1 VDPGGRLTVARHTI
15 EWDRAAHTSAQLP
28 HEPWPQVA
36 FAGRSNV
43 GKSSLLN
50 RVFGR
55 RLAQVSRTPGKT
67 RSLNFYRVD
76 DAFFLVDL
84 PGYGYAKRAQ
94 TERQK
99 FAALLGFFFEHN
111 PRLAGVVQLIDI
123 RHAPSAL
130 DLNVSRYLR
139 GLGIDVL
146 TVLTKSDKLS
156 RGAGARQRQA
166 IARDLG
172 LPVDAVVPTCA
183 VDGRG
188 TDEIWSWLSAAIRKA
203 RSHVE

>member
-1 VDPGGRLTVARHTI
+1 MARHDVA
-15 EWDRAAHTSAQLP
+15 WDRAAHIPSQLP
-28 HEPWPQVA
+28 GEPWPQVA

-76 DAFFLVDL
+76 ESFYLVDL
-84 PGYGYAKRAQ
+84 PGYGYAKRSQ
-94 TERQK
+94 EERRK
-99 FAALLGFFFEHN
+99 FSSLLGFFFEQN
-111 PRLAGVVQLIDI
+111 PKLAGVVQLIDI

-130 DLNVSRYLR
+130 DLSVSSYLR
-139 GLGIDVL
+139 ALGIEVL

-156 RGAGARQRQA
+156 RGAGARQRQT
-166 IARDLG
+166 IARELG
-172 LPVDAVVPTCA
+172 LVADALVPASA
-183 VDGRG
+183 VDGQG
-188 TDEIWSWLSAAIRKA
+188 TDRIWSWLLAQTKKA
-203 RSHVE
+203 GTHVG

>member
-1 VDPGGRLTVARHTI
+1 MARHTI
-15 EWDRAAHTSAQLP
+15 DWDRAAHTREQIP
-28 HEPWPQVA
+28 VEPRPQVA

-50 RVFGR
+50 KLFSRK
-55 RLAQVSRTPGKT
+55 LALVSRTPGKT
-67 RSLNFYRVD
+67 RSLNFYSVD
-76 DAFFLVDL
+76 DALFVVDL
-84 PGYGYAKRAQ
+84 PGYGYARRSKS
-94 TERQK
+94 ERQK
-99 FAALLGFFFEHN
+99 FSALIGFFFEEN

-130 DLNVSRYLR
+130 DLQVSGYLR

-156 RGAGARQRQA
+156 RGAGARQRQL
-166 IARDLG
+166 IARGLG
-172 LPVDAVVPTCA
+172 LAEEALLPVSA

-188 TDEIWSWLSAAIRKA
+188 TGEIWSWLYARTRKA
-203 RSHVE
+203 KAHVE

>member
-1 VDPGGRLTVARHTI
+1 VDPGGRLTVARHSI
-15 EWDRAAHTSAQLP
+15 EWDRAAHTRAQLP
-28 HEPWPQVA
+28 HDPWPQVA

-84 PGYGYAKRAQ
+84 PGYGYAKRSQ

-111 PRLAGVVQLIDI
+111 PRLAGVVHLVDI
-123 RHAPSAL
+123 RHLPSEL
-130 DLNVSRYLR
+130 DLTVSAYLR
-139 GLGIDVL
+139 GLDIEVL

-156 RGAGARQRQA
+156 RGAGARQKQA
-166 IARDLG
+166 IARALG
-172 LPVDAVVPTCA
+172 LPADTIVPTSA

-188 TDEIWSWLSAAIRKA
+188 NDAIWSWLLPRTRKA
-203 RSHVE
+203 KSHVE